1 MKTDLWGNEI
11 SDLELKEFKG
21 IKAWVRPGT
30 SDSFVVEEVFSGE
43 YNKLNI
49 TEDDVILDIGLNI
62 GMFTLF
68 ALKKGAKRVIG
79 FEAEVE
85 NKNLAAKNISEN
97 NLDDKAEL
105 YNLAVVGTEPLTRGF
120 SINTKKNRGAHSL
133 IHKRSRNTVVV
144 NCIKFNELVEK
155 YRPTLIKMDIE
166 GGEYECLTNIDNYY
180 DTKEIILEFH
190 HAHLNDQTQSKQMEI
205 VENLQKH
212 FKKVDYREEPK
223 GAWVSIIH
231 AYEKYIKE

>member
-85 NKNLAAKNISEN
+85 NKAN
-97 NLDDKAEL
+97 
-105 YNLAVVGTEPLTRGF
+105 F
-120 SINTKKNRGAHSL
+120 
-133 IHKRSRNTVVV
+133 
-144 NCIKFNELVEK
+144 
-155 YRPTLIKMDIE
+155 
-166 GGEYECLTNIDNYY
+166 
-180 DTKEIILEFH
+180 
-190 HAHLNDQTQSKQMEI
+190 
-205 VENLQKH
+205 
-212 FKKVDYREEPK
+212 
-223 GAWVSIIH
+223 
-231 AYEKYIKE
+231 